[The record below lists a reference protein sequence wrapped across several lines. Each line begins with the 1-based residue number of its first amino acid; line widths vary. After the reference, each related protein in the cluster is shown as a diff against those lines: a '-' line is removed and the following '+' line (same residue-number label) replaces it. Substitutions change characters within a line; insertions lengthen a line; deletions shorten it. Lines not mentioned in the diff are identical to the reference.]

1 MVRFLTLGVVVCI
14 VSMSGCGKK
23 DVLEEPTP
31 AIQLQLNWIPDAQH
45 GGFFAAVVDG
55 YFAEEG
61 LDVEIVPGGP
71 GTAAIPKLAM
81 GRCDFAIGNADQ
93 VLLAREQGADVVAVF
108 AAMQDSPRCIMVHE
122 KSGMTSLEQLANV
135 TLALGDGKA
144 FAEYLKLK
152 VPLENVRIVSYSG
165 TVAKFLL
172 DEGFAQQGY
181 VFSEPILAAQ
191 EGGDPK
197 SLMVSELGFNPYSSL
212 VIANQETVSNDP
224 ELVRK
229 FVSAVRKGWQSY
241 LQDPSAANEAI
252 VKLNSEMD
260 ANVLAKSAAAI
271 RPLCGDSSSLGAMR
285 AERWELLRTQLVELG
300 LLPVT
305 SKSSA
310 GAFSESFVAI
320 PE

>member
-1 MVRFLTLGVVVCI
+1 MVRFLTLGVVVCV
-14 VSMSGCGKK
+14 VSLAGCGKK
-23 DVLEEPTP
+23 EVLESTPT
-31 AIQLQLNWIPDAQH
+31 IQLQLNWIPDAQH

-122 KSGMTSLEQLANV
+122 KSGITSLEQLANV

-191 EGGDPK
+191 EGGDPT

-224 ELVRK
+224 ELVSK
-229 FVSAVRKGWQSY
+229 FVNAVRKGWQSY

-271 RPLCGDSSSLGAMR
+271 RPLCGDSSALGAMR
-285 AERWELLRTQLVELG
+285 AERWELLRAQLIELE
-300 LLPVT
+300 LLPAT
-305 SKSSA
+305 SKASTD
-310 GAFSESFVAI
+310 AFSESFVAI
-320 PE
+320 PK